1 MNNEIDGIV
10 MNEIDVVMKLM
21 EGRDSDEKWIDEKEI
36 SDNYEEVTNN
46 VDIIIG

>member
-1 MNNEIDGIV
+1 MNNEIDGIA

-21 EGRDSDEKWIDEKEI
+21 EGRDSDEKWIDKKEI
-36 SDNYEEVTNN
+36 SDNYEEVMN